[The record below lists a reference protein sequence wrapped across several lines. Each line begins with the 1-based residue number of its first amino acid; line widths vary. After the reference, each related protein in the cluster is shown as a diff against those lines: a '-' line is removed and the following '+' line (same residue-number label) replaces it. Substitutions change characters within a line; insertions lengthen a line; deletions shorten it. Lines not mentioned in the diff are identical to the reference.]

1 MTVSRTPLIVGNW
14 KMNGSLAAVKQWM
27 EAFSALWAK
36 RACPVEAG
44 LCVPGLYLKPLVDA
58 AALHQAPGFHA
69 GAEDVSAQPKSGP
82 FTGETS
88 AVMLKDAGAY
98 WCIIGHS
105 ERRTFYGETDSD
117 VAAKAKALAEE
128 GLHPIV
134 CVGETLSERSAGK
147 TDEVVLRQVKAVIDA
162 AGIDA
167 IAQGA
172 FAYEPLWA
180 IGTGVAA
187 SMDQIEPVH
196 RAIREALCAADP
208 VIGQKVRIL
217 YGGSVKETN
226 AADIISLPDVDG
238 ALVGGASLDAGSFY
252 RICAAVRAD

>member
-1 MTVSRTPLIVGNW
+1 MTESRTPLIVGNW
-14 KMNGSLAAVKQWM
+14 KMNGSLAAVGQWS
-27 EAFSALWAK
+27 ETFRALWAK
-36 RACPVEAG
+36 DECYVETG
-44 LCVPGLYLKPLVDA
+44 LCVPSVYLKPLVDA
-58 AALHQAPGFHA
+58 MAEKPIDGFHA

-88 AVMLKDAGAY
+88 AVMLKDAGAL

-105 ERRTFYGETDSD
+105 ERRTFYGETDAD
-117 VAAKAKALAEE
+117 VAAKAKALVEE
-128 GLHPIV
+128 GLRPIV

-147 TDEVVLRQVKAVIDA
+147 TAEVVLRQVRAVIET
-162 AGIDA
+162 AGIEAVARGA
-167 IAQGA
+167 I
-172 FAYEPLWA
+172 AYEPLWA

-187 SMDQIEPVH
+187 SLDQIEPVH
-196 RAIREALCAADP
+196 KAIRDAVSEVDP
-208 VIGQKVRIL
+208 EVGAKVRIL

-252 RICAAVRAD
+252 RICAAVR